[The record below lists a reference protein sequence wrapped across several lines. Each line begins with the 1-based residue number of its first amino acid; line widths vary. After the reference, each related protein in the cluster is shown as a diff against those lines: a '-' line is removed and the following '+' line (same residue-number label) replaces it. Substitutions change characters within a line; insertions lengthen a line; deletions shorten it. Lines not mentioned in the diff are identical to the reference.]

1 MIMMLMK
8 SSMSQLRFTY
18 LGVRAQKALRAATSQ
33 AVAEGEKLL
42 NHILLAQ
49 KAPLDGLPGLV

>member
-1 MIMMLMK
+1 
-8 SSMSQLRFTY
+8 MSQLRFTY

-42 NHILLAQ
+42 NHILLLAQ

>member
-1 MIMMLMK
+1 
-8 SSMSQLRFTY
+8 MSQLRFTY

-42 NHILLAQ
+42 NHIISPESSSRWIAWS
-49 KAPLDGLPGLV
+49 GLKR

>member
-1 MIMMLMK
+1 
-8 SSMSQLRFTY
+8 MSQLRFTC

-33 AVAEGEKLL
+33 AVAEGEKLF

-49 KAPLDGLPGLV
+49 KAPRDEVSGLI